1 MKRLASGAVFAW
13 LVAISAFGQNS
24 PKADFSLQYSPI
36 YVETGYTIWMNG
48 VSGSAARNL
57 NDWFGFAGDFGVYRG
72 HVPESITGETYMT
85 GPRLSFRKFDRVVP
99 FVQDLFLQCLLGG
112 SHFSESTGGITGGGT
127 QFALA
132 VGGGVDI
139 ALGRASKFAIRPKI
153 EYVGIRSSG
162 SLTPT
167 TRLSIGIAYRL
178 GQR

>member
-1 MKRLASGAVFAW
+1 MKKFAW
-13 LVAISAFGQNS
+13 AAMLPWVLAISSFSQNIPNTDVS
-24 PKADFSLQYSPI
+24 VQYSPL

-72 HVPESITGETYMT
+72 HVPESITGQTYMI
-85 GPRLSFRKFDRVVP
+85 GPRLSYRKLDRLVP
-99 FVQDLFLQCLLGG
+99 FAEDLFVQALFGG
-112 SHFSESTGGITGGGT
+112 SHFSQSTGGITGGGT

-139 ALGRASKFAIRPKI
+139 ALGNSSKFALRPKI
-153 EYVGIRSSG
+153 EYVGIRSGG
-162 SLTPT
+162 SITPA
-167 TRLSIGIAYRL
+167 TRLSVGIAYRL